1 MTVVT
6 LNGLETMLGAPGPMK
21 RGKVQV
27 DYWAGARAVTRV
39 DGADVTFPS
48 QITVAIA
55 DGSLVEVLDLP
66 ATGGVCCVRIVVS
79 SGGKQLIRFVEIPA
93 SGPVDFGNLVDV
105 DPGTFAPLDPTPP
118 NAQQVLEEAASALG
132 SAAAAAAAR
141 AAAETA
147 QSAAE
152 AAAASVIP
160 STDAAMA
167 AAAGA
172 PGSVFA
178 AQQAATFVRFVDH
191 LTGESIDPAG
201 TVVIKVNVTTG
212 DIDDI
217 VFEEA

>member
-93 SGPVDFGNLVDV
+93 SGPVDFGDLVDV
-105 DPGTFAPLDPTPP
+105 DPATFIPTGEVV
-118 NAQQVLEEAASALG
+118 AAWEAAIAEVAG
-132 SAAAAAAAR
+132 IRDEVAANSL
-141 AAAETA
+141 TA
-147 QSAAE
+147 TPDPENPDLLILTFPAYMEHDDGTS
-152 AAAASVIP
+152 IILP
-160 STDAAMA
+160 I
-167 AAAGA
+167 GA
-172 PGSVFA
+172 
-178 AQQAATFVRFVDH
+178 
-191 LTGESIDPAG
+191 
-201 TVVIKVNVTTG
+201 
-212 DIDDI
+212 
-217 VFEEA
+217 